1 MKFENISASYDVG
14 IAREFGIPSA
24 VILNK
29 LLYLSKNTTREDGF
43 CWRTAKELED
53 ELGLTRRQQELAIQ
67 KLEEAGIIETKNTYI
82 IGTQIK
88 CKHFKL
94 CGFYESG
101 KSDFYEKGKS
111 EMLQKGKPV
120 NNNKTIIKDNNNI
133 YNKYGTYQRIK
144 LTDKQYNK
152 LVEDYG
158 KDFID
163 NQIELLDEYIQSNNN
178 KNKYTDFNLVLR
190 KSIRN
195 NWFKNNNKKEGI
207 IPEWFNKEIEKEKLT
222 EEQERMLKYVNGEN

>member
-24 VILNK
+24 VLLNK
-29 LLYLSKNTTREDGF
+29 LLYLSKNTNREDGF
-43 CWRTAKELED
+43 CWRTADELEQ
-53 ELGLTRRQQELAIQ
+53 ELGISRKQQELAIK
-67 KLEEAGIIETKNTYI
+67 KLEDAGIIETKNTYI

-88 CKHFKL
+88 CKHFKIIDL
-94 CGFYESG
+94 YEKA
-101 KSDFYEKGKS
+101 KSDLYEREKS
-111 EMLQKGKPV
+111 EIDETYKSV

-133 YNKYGTYQRIK
+133 YIKHGTYKRVK
-144 LTDKQYNK
+144 LTEKEYTRLID
-152 LVEDYG
+152 EFG

-163 NQIELLDEYIQSNNN
+163 KQIELLDEYIQSNNN

-222 EEQERMLKYVNGEN
+222 EEQERMLRYVNGED